1 MDSAPRYLDILEI
14 LARHQVEHIVVG
26 GVAAILEGAPVS
38 TFDLDIVPNPAPDN
52 RARLLAAAREL
63 EARYFDPAGRHLVPD
78 EIKLATLR
86 LHQLITKAGPL
97 DVLATIGKAMTYE
110 HLVGR
115 THERM
120 VGELRVRCLN
130 LDAVIESKEQADR
143 DKDRA
148 ALPILRRTLELKRT
162 SES

>member
-1 MDSAPRYLDILEI
+1 MESAPRYLDILEV
-14 LARHQVEHIVVG
+14 LARHHVEHIVVG

-38 TFDLDIVPNPAPDN
+38 TFDLDIVPDPAPDN
-52 RARLLAAAREL
+52 RQRLLGAVQEL

-78 EIKLATLR
+78 ETRLATLR

-97 DVLATIGKAMTYE
+97 DVLTTIGNGMSYE
-110 HLVGR
+110 QLAGR
-115 THERM
+115 AHERT
-120 VGELRVRCLN
+120 VGNLRVRCLD

-148 ALPILRRTLELKRT
+148 TLPILRRTLELKRQGGA
-162 SES
+162 

>member
-1 MDSAPRYLDILEI
+1 MDSAPRYLDILEV

-38 TFDLDIVPNPAPDN
+38 TFDLDIVPDPAPEN
-52 RARLLAAAREL
+52 RARLLAAVREL
-63 EARYFDPAGRHLVPD
+63 EARYLDPAGRHLVPN
-78 EIKLATLR
+78 ETKLATLR
-86 LHQLITKAGPL
+86 LHQLITRAGPL

-110 HLVGR
+110 QLTGR

-120 VGELRVRCLN
+120 VGDLRVRCLN

-162 SES
+162 SGS

>member
-1 MDSAPRYLDILEI
+1 MESAPRYLDILEV

-38 TFDLDIVPNPAPDN
+38 TFDLDIVPDPAPEN
-52 RARLLAAAREL
+52 RQRLLAAVREL
-63 EARYFDPAGRHLVPD
+63 EARYLDPASRHLVPD
-78 EIKLATLR
+78 ETKLATLR
-86 LHQLITKAGPL
+86 MHQLLTKAGPL

-120 VGELRVRCLN
+120 VGNLRVRCLD
-130 LDAVIESKEQADR
+130 LDAVIESKEQANR

-148 ALPILRRTLELKRT
+148 ALPILRRTLELKRQ
-162 SES
+162 SGV